1 MGSRPLQVFTAEDL
15 RRYDGRGGSPS
26 FIGFR
31 GKVYDVSKS
40 FLWQSGRHQ
49 ATHQAGVDLT
59 EALAEA
65 PHGAD
70 LLDRCPIVGILV
82 STLEERANQSG
93 EPGK

>member
-1 MGSRPLQVFTAEDL
+1 
-15 RRYDGRGGSPS
+15 
-26 FIGFR
+26 
-31 GKVYDVSKS
+31 
-40 FLWQSGRHQ
+40 
-49 ATHQAGVDLT
+49 LT